1 MGRASR
7 ASTKSSALINQQRSR
22 MSLATKATW
31 ERRLLGL
38 AVVLTLAVI
47 VLSAYLRFEAAGLGC
62 ADWPACYAQLAAV
75 QERASGAAAT
85 IRRGAASALG
95 LFALGYLVLA
105 FRRRRNRTGAGA
117 LVALT
122 VLLAWVGLY
131 TPSPLEPWVTLLNV
145 TGGMALLGVYGW
157 LWLRPDALPLGYWSG
172 RRIAAALGIGVV
184 FVQVALGAWASAHY
198 AEPAC
203 PGILCPGEASAG
215 RLADA
220 FDPTRRLAVAEGRIE
235 VDEASSLVQRGHR
248 LGALLAFLY
257 IGALA
262 LRAPRTPAARR
273 IGLAV
278 LALLLVQVALGL
290 AASLLRYPLWA
301 AVGHNALA
309 AVVLLGAVR
318 LYHVYARD

>member
-1 MGRASR
+1 MG
-7 ASTKSSALINQQRSR
+7 LVI
-22 MSLATKATW
+22 KAVRW
-31 ERRLLGL
+31 ERRLLGI

-75 QERASGAAAT
+75 QERASGPAAT

-105 FRRRRNRTGAGA
+105 LRRRRNRIAA
-117 LVALT
+117 VVLVALT
-122 VLLAWVGLY
+122 ALLAWVGLY
-131 TPSPLEPWVTLLNV
+131 TPSPLAPWVTLLNV

-157 LWLRPDALPLGYWSG
+157 VWLQPDALPPDRWSG
-172 RRIAAALGIGVV
+172 PRIAAALGIGVV
-184 FVQVALGAWASAHY
+184 FVQIALGAWASAHY

-203 PGILCPGEASAG
+203 PGLLCPGGASTV

-220 FDPTRRLAVAEGRIE
+220 FDPARRLAVAEGRVA
-235 VDEASSLVQRGHR
+235 VDEASALVQRGHR

-273 IGLAV
+273 AGLAV
-278 LALLLVQVALGL
+278 VALLLVQVALGL
-290 AASLLRYPLWA
+290 AASLLRYPLWV

-309 AVVLLGAVR
+309 AVLLLGAVR
-318 LYHVYARD
+318 LYHAYARD